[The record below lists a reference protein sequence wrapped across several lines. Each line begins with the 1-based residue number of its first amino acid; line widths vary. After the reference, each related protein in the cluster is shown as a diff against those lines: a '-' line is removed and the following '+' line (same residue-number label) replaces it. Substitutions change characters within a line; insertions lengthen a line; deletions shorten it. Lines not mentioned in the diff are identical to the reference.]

1 MDAGNLPGLRWPNFS
16 DYRVH
21 LKNFYEPAG
30 YVLAWV
36 RDGHPTPQAVAI
48 TEVFQNADRKGLV
61 PYDYDSPRW
70 PNGSHACGSRIL
82 RLRTPTSPASIWL

>member
-1 MDAGNLPGLRWPNFS
+1 MDAGNLPDLRWPNFS

-21 LKNFYEPAG
+21 VKNLYEPAG

-48 TEVFQNADRKGLV
+48 TEVFQVVDRKGLV
-61 PYDYDSPRW
+61 PDDYDSLSLAGTVRPLRS
-70 PNGSHACGSRIL
+70 GSDRLPHAL
-82 RLRTPTSPASIWL
+82 YL